1 MLVDITENEL
11 PSDDCVENG
20 KLIAEAQIMLGG
32 YRLAYTLTYIFG
44 DAKSREEHDKAAYIA
59 EMLSNFL
66 Q

>member
-1 MLVDITENEL
+1 M
-11 PSDDCVENG
+11 
-20 KLIAEAQIMLGG
+20 IAEAQIMLGG